1 MEVIAATSGITSL
14 LSFGLQVTGGLF
26 ELYTTIKNA
35 PTDLRGIY
43 QDMRGLCG
51 VL

>member
-14 LSFGLQVTGGLF
+14 LSFGVQVTGGLF
-26 ELYTTIKNA
+26 ELYNTIKNA
-35 PTDLRGIY
+35 SADLKGIG
-43 QDMRGLCG
+43 QDMRALCG